1 MDADDQFGTLRLKFA
16 DFLDRLAN
24 DNRVSTIEWQRL
36 VVAHYPDEFLE
47 EIRRCTV
54 RLMQDRLPYHSNTEP
69 AREALRCWAMALRSS
84 CSNHVEHPNDDV
96 RLPDADPTGGNILV
110 YAKIRDPER
119 RDVLLHQFANLPGE
133 RVCANIFE
141 IFTEDWDDGLWGE
154 EVEEMQDLV
163 DPATDTLIF
172 WQVVDGQLQ
181 RTCIAG
187 RYV

>member
-1 MDADDQFGTLRLKFA
+1 MDAHQQVVMLRLKFA
-16 DFLDRLAN
+16 DFLERLAD
-24 DNRVSTIEWQRL
+24 DNHVSTIEWQRL

-54 RLMQDRLPYHSNTEP
+54 RLMQDQLPYQSNTDP
-69 AREALRCWAMALRSS
+69 AREALRCWAIAIRSS
-84 CSNHVEHPNDDV
+84 CLADHVH
-96 RLPDADPTGGNILV
+96 DPIDEDPESECSGGTILV

-141 IFTEDWDDGLWGE
+141 ILTEDWDAGLWDE
-154 EVEEMQDLV
+154 EVEKMQELV

-172 WQVVDGQLQ
+172 WQVVDGQLH
-181 RTCIAG
+181 RTCIVG
-187 RYV
+187 RYS